1 MANSTPFGTWSGIDL
16 AKNRAAMLRGDLYT
30 AFVPDLTAERRKAAK
45 ACAIYNREA
54 TEVATRREQVEL
66 LRKCLP
72 NLPELPPRKDD
83 EEDDEAQLGDYPWFE
98 PPFKVD
104 YGERCRRERLCQLR
118 LHLSRHLRDPDWIK
132 GAVRPERA
140 PVRMRYAA
148 SHPLDPSIRNGTQ
161 GPELG
166 GKIVI
171 GDDCWFGGNVS
182 VLMNV
187 NIGRGVTVGAGSVVT
202 KVSWLHSFRNL
213 GTVLPPAT
221 CSTHGCLSHPRIA
234 RARRSSE
241 QSVDL
246 VRIRRASQ
254 SIPPFVVAAGNPA
267 RIIKKIES
275 PWAAEYFNEHPEEEW
290 FPSAEKNGAK

>member
-1 MANSTPFGTWSGIDL
+1 MAIVTSGTWNGIDL
-16 AKNRAAMLRGDLYT
+16 AENRAAMLRGELYT
-30 AFVPDLTAERRKAAK
+30 AFVPDLTAERRKASK
-45 ACAIYNREA
+45 ACAVYNREA

-72 NLPELPPRKDD
+72 NLPELPPQKDN

-98 PPFKVD
+98 PPFKAD
-104 YGERCRRERLCQLR
+104 YGERVFIGKNVFANFGFICLDTCEIQIGSRVLFGPNV
-118 LHLSRHLRDPDWIK
+118 HL
-132 GAVRPERA
+132 
-140 PVRMRYAA
+140 YAA

-202 KVSWLHSFRNL
+202 K
-213 GTVLPPAT
+213 
-221 CSTHGCLSHPRIA
+221 
-234 RARRSSE
+234 
-241 QSVDL
+241 
-246 VRIRRASQ
+246 

-267 RIIKKIES
+267 RVIKKIES
-275 PWAAEYFNEHPEEEW
+275 PWAEAYFKEHPEEEW
-290 FPSAEKNGAK
+290 FPPAEKNGAK